1 MKSKHPYILI
11 LALCCMCSVP
21 MRAEKYNVVLERTK
35 QLSPYEAIYL
45 LMDYQTSHPE
55 YSNIYYQLGNLSY
68 ELLPTRDPLHSY
80 TELNR
85 LLYQSRLFYGDCL
98 HFAQDQK
105 LQGWQ
110 YAELANGKKRIE
122 YATLEQFITPRL
134 RDIKRQQT
142 ACDSIHRSFIR
153 MSERYN
159 RCQML
164 FEGFLTRYTREK
176 TAHLQLQPDEY
187 KTLQALKAAAD
198 SLDTDI
204 TAFRAALALQ
214 PVKGYEP
221 AFRKEPILL
230 YRLDGLSHTDFLKND
245 IALWDYSAW
254 VEHFFRE
261 QQDVYERLYADLQ
274 REEEQLS
281 LQLKRYQTG
290 RPIAGTTDPSLIGR
304 CERLGLRTPQ
314 VDSIRVLQQ
323 RVRNAAAE
331 QEIARASAPA
341 TIREIVP
348 LLQIAAQCY
357 DTPNDSAFIRI
368 KAHLIAFAQPLRAQM
383 QPTYTS
389 PISGEVLQYETFPGE
404 QVHCLLPD
412 VRGFRCVITDEEGA
426 LCVMVLKPNLITD
439 KTPKRIA
446 GEQPLVFTKIPGQ
459 LWALITDKNLYFIP

>member
-1 MKSKHPYILI
+1 MKNKHSYIVI
-11 LALCCMCSVP
+11 LALCCLCFAP
-21 MRAEKYNVVLERTK
+21 LRAEKYSVVLERAK

-45 LMDYQTSHPE
+45 LMDYQYWHPE
-55 YSNIYYQLGNLSY
+55 NSNIYYQLGNLSY

-80 TELNR
+80 QELST
-85 LLYQSRLFYGDCL
+85 LLYQSRLFYGNCL

-110 YAELANGKKRIE
+110 YAELANGQKRID
-122 YATLEQFITPRL
+122 YATLEQFISPRL
-134 RDIKRQQT
+134 KEVKRQQT
-142 ACDSIHRSFIR
+142 ACDSIHRSFVR

-176 TAHLQLQPDEY
+176 TAHLQLQPEEN

-198 SLDTDI
+198 SLETDI
-204 TAFRAALALQ
+204 AAFKAALALQ
-214 PVKGYEP
+214 PVSGYEP
-221 AFRKEPILL
+221 VFRKEPILL
-230 YRLDGLSHTDFLKND
+230 YRLDGLSHTDFLQND

-254 VEHFFRE
+254 VEQFFRE
-261 QQDVYERLYADLQ
+261 QQEVYERLYADLQ

-290 RPIAGTTDPSLIGR
+290 RPISGTTDASLIGR
-304 CERLGLRTPQ
+304 CERLGLHTPQ
-314 VDSIRVLQQ
+314 VDSIRLLQQ
-323 RVRNAAAE
+323 HVRNGAAE
-331 QEIARASAPA
+331 QAIAKAGAPK

-348 LLQIAAQCY
+348 LLQIAAQCK
-357 DTPNDSAFIRI
+357 DTPDDSAFVHI
-368 KAHLIAFAQPLRAQM
+368 KAHLIQLAQPLRAQM
-383 QPTYTS
+383 QPTYQS
-389 PISGEVLQYETFPGE
+389 PISGEVLRYETFPGE

-412 VRGFRCVITDEEGA
+412 EQGYRCVLTDEEGA
-426 LCVMVLKPNLITD
+426 LCVLVLKPNLFSD

-446 GEQPLVFTKIPGQ
+446 GEQALVFTKIPGQ